1 MVRSHLRMTKNQT
14 WKWWGFLRGERESQ
28 NILNNLFGPQT
39 ALFTRLTLRML
50 FFMEKT
56 TVNKNIK
63 IISVLVGVFYSFDL
77 IFPMFPWCFLR
88 FSNDLF
94 CVSFNFLSIFSV
106 FTYFSKMFP
115 RLLIGAPP
123 VLPRTWCWNTIG
135 TPCARSSTFD
145 SSDKLRSV
153 DIALGYVKLH
163 KNKIVARWFEPYSSW
178 FLLHEDFNPI
188 LACLFCSSTRDSCSS
203 WQTWTTSSSGAGGKT
218 SRRHPSDRSNWL
230 R

>member
-1 MVRSHLRMTKNQT
+1 M
-14 WKWWGFLRGERESQ
+14 
-28 NILNNLFGPQT
+28 FGPQT

-218 SRRHPSDRSNWL
+218 SRRHPSDSSNWL

>member
-1 MVRSHLRMTKNQT
+1 MSFILLIWFSLCFLSVFCVFRMIYFV
-14 WKWWGFLRGERESQ
+14 FLLIFFQ
-28 NILNNLFGPQT
+28 FLVFL
-39 ALFTRLTLRML
+39 LTLA
-50 FFMEKT
+50 K
-56 TVNKNIK
+56 
-63 IISVLVGVFYSFDL
+63 
-77 IFPMFPWCFLR
+77 C
-88 FSNDLF
+88 
-94 CVSFNFLSIFSV
+94 
-106 FTYFSKMFP
+106 FP

-218 SRRHPSDRSNWL
+218 SRRHPSDSSNWL